1 MTSFEALFL
10 IGRVLFS
17 ALFILSGLNHFT
29 QMDGMRQ
36 YAASKGV
43 PAPGAMVALTGLV
56 LLAGGLSVLLWI
68 WVEVGTW
75 LLAFFLL
82 LAAFKIHDFWALD
95 DPNERQTEMAH
106 FMKNLSLAGAAIAF
120 YALVQMPG
128 PGA

>member
-17 ALFILSGLNHFT
+17 ALFILSALNHFT

-43 PAPGAMVALTGLV
+43 PAPGVMVAVTGLV
-56 LLAGGLSVLLWI
+56 LLAGGLSVLFWT

-75 LLAFFLL
+75 LLAFFLF
-82 LAAFKIHDFWALD
+82 LAAFKIHDFWAVV

-106 FMKNLSLAGAAIAF
+106 FLKNLSLAGAAIAF
-120 YALVQMPG
+120 YALAQMPG
-128 PGA
+128 SGA